1 MSNQTSKFK
10 LFKQIVDGF
19 AISLFAI
26 FALVVLVIIPV
37 FVFGPDFESR
47 YFPVVKDFEILAVYP
62 PTEADPSITYYK
74 VRFNKVR
81 SCEPIRGFQWY
92 LIDKNGAQTR
102 VLGQSAA
109 GSAAVNTFHPTGINI
124 ILKYEVSNGGET
136 FVSQKL
142 VMSHRCHP
150 FWTTYTVLNIPV
162 GSDR

>member
-1 MSNQTSKFK
+1 MSNQSNQTSKLK

-19 AISLFAI
+19 TISLFAI

-62 PTEADPSITYYK
+62 PTEADPSITHYK

-109 GSAAVNTFHPTGINI
+109 DTTFRPVGINDI
-124 ILKYEVSNGGET
+124 PKYEVSNGGES
-136 FVSQKL
+136 FISQKL

-162 GSDR
+162 GSDG